1 MKGALAMRTPNTR
14 TQKNKSKGGRPLLP
28 DHLART
34 FKKTTNLN
42 ASELKKLSTHAKQA
56 GLSVSQYLRSVALS
70 PKMADNSPATTAAL
84 NAIAGELNTIA
95 SRAAGA
101 GNPLSQAEAA
111 ELISLH
117 QALIKRLS
125 QLKQTLEGEK

>member
-1 MKGALAMRTPNTR
+1 MRAANAASHKR
-14 TQKNKSKGGRPLLP
+14 KNKGGRPLIP
-28 DHLART
+28 EHLART

-42 ASELKKLSTHAKQA
+42 ASELEKLSAHAKQA
-56 GLSVSQYLRSVALS
+56 GLSISQYLRSAALY
-70 PKMADNSPATTAAL
+70 PKKGDYSPATTAVL
-84 NAIAGELNTIA
+84 SAIAGELNTIA

-101 GNPLSQAEAA
+101 GPPLSKAEAA

-125 QLKQTLEGEK
+125 QLKHTLEGEQ

>member
-1 MKGALAMRTPNTR
+1 MRKANR
-14 TQKNKSKGGRPLLP
+14 TAQKSKNKGGRPLLP
-28 DHLART
+28 EHLART

-42 ASELKKLSTHAKQA
+42 ASELEKLAANAKQA
-56 GLSVSQYLRSVALS
+56 GLSISQYLRSAALY
-70 PKMADNSPATTAAL
+70 PKVGDHSPATAAAL

-101 GNPLSQAEAA
+101 GTPLSQSEAA

-125 QLKQTLEGEK
+125 QLKRTLEGEQ